1 MNRNDCPSKRGFMKR
16 RASKKSE
23 TSDYETDVF
32 EDFSGLTEFEMHML
46 IFNDDN
52 LSENLLNRYSNMNMS
67 TQSLVES
74 EDEFLETNQDNKSNS
89 KMDSYLDEMIEL
101 VTRDF
106 VMVFLNDMLWEKE
119 KFSAMIK

>member
-1 MNRNDCPSKRGFMKR
+1 MKR